1 MPTDIQSLFQV
12 VEELWEHY
20 LKFHLKDTE
29 QGGVIVQGGKA
40 MELVGEE
47 YVEYRYQDTDG
58 QECIVVSE
66 GDLVAGEDIHTAAE
80 EVTA

>member
-1 MPTDIQSLFQV
+1 M
-12 VEELWEHY
+12 
-20 LKFHLKDTE
+20 KFHLKDTDVAND
-29 QGGVIVQGGKA
+29 GNVKD
-40 MELVGEE
+40 LVGEE
-47 YVEYRYQDTDG
+47 YVEYRYQDSEG